1 MTYEKLL
8 EQAYKKVK
16 QVDSSSG
23 RFEIPK
29 VQGHF
34 EGRKTI
40 LTNFS
45 QIASHLRRKPEHL
58 QKFIL
63 KELAAS
69 GHVEGERFRGR
80 QKISL
85 PNESRAKSGGDRL
98 VLNLKVPSAKI
109 NQKVEQYVKEFVLC
123 KECGKPDTE
132 LTKQDRLTFIHCLAC
147 GAKHSVRSKI

>member
-8 EQAYKKVK
+8 DQAYEKVK

-29 VQGHF
+29 IEGRF
-34 EGRKTI
+34 EGKKTI

-45 QIASHLRRKPEHL
+45 QIASHIRRSPEHF

-69 GHVEGERFRGR
+69 GQRE
-80 QKISL
+80 
-85 PNESRAKSGGDRL
+85 GDRL
-98 VLNLKVPSAKI
+98 VLNIKVPSAKI
-109 NQKVEQYVKEFVLC
+109 KQKIEQYVKEFVLC

-132 LTKQDRLTFIHCLAC
+132 LQKQDRLTFIHCLAC

>member
-1 MTYEKLL
+1 MTDYEKLL
-8 EQAYKKVK
+8 EQAYKEVK
-16 QVDSSSG
+16 QVGSSNG

-29 VQGHF
+29 LQGHF

-40 LTNFS
+40 LTNFF
-45 QIASHLRRKPEHL
+45 QIASHLRRKPEHF

-69 GHVEGERFRGR
+69 GQIEGE
-80 QKISL
+80 
-85 PNESRAKSGGDRL
+85 RL

-123 KECGKPDTE
+123 KECTKPDTE
-132 LTKQDRLTFIHCLAC
+132 LKKQDRLTFIHCLAC